1 MAVAIATTGSNRA
14 IGVLTGY
21 RRTKSC
27 PSTMLF
33 CPVMSYGSLVVTSRN
48 MAKAGWLHYVVH
60 GGSRWEVGA
69 CPGS

>member
-14 IGVLTGY
+14 VGVLMGY

-33 CPVMSYGSLVVTSRN
+33 HPVMSYGSLVTSQN
-48 MAKAGWLHYVVH
+48 MAQAGWLHYVVH
-60 GGSRWEVGA
+60 GGSRREVGA